1 MPGPNPFDQNPDDYN
16 TSVPW
21 YMGGGG
27 SGGPVGGGT
36 FPAAPALSRELP
48 PWTPAMQASPMNQM
62 LESPMPTPAM
72 AQPTQQGP
80 GFNAMMDPS
89 RGGFYSTIGAM
100 LGYPTRAENQ
110 KQQMGAART
119 AGLQKLGE
127 LSQQLGPQKGILAFI
142 NTPEGANFVANSTD
156 PAGEMKAYLGITG
169 TDPAMA
175 GRGAAFA
182 GDPAQAGAE
191 GDPMAGLE
199 PGKSASEYLAI
210 AEERAA
216 SGDDEGAKLALQMS
230 EEARLAGTAA
240 QEAVTTD
247 DIKEYRAYVQQEEEA
262 GRIPESL
269 KDWIRTNIKTGVVT
283 SAGEQIAP
291 ALVDAALKYEA
302 SAANADTQLAEAE
315 QMRTLALSTDTGW
328 LQSMTLSMRAALQSI
343 GINITPETDLADQQ
357 VLQALSNQMAL
368 RLRNPESGFGLTG
381 NTSNFDLLFL
391 KGSVAGLDKLPE
403 TNQIVLLV
411 LGGRMRRQALLDRA
425 KAEWISDTGKLPV
438 GKEWNELQKE
448 LIDTTP
454 LLLPEEKEFINQI
467 REDNGMA
474 RIIGQNPE
482 TGLPIMGPEPV
493 PQMGAPG
500 APDANRWGEAPKT
513 FLPDAGD
520 LRQRAWEIYN
530 EDKAKAAPEAAPKAN
545 RLKKGQK

>member
-1 MPGPNPFDQNPDDYN
+1 MPNPFDPND
-16 TSVPW
+16 PW

-27 SGGPVGGGT
+27 SGGPLGGGA
-36 FPAAPALSRELP
+36 FPAAPAANPVMP
-48 PWTPAMQASPMNQM
+48 PWTAQMQASPMNQI
-62 LESPMPTPAM
+62 LEGPMATPAM
-72 AQPTQQGP
+72 AQPAQQGP

-89 RGGFYSTIGAM
+89 RGGLYSTLGAM

-110 KQQMGAART
+110 KAQMGQART

-127 LSQQLGPQKGILAFI
+127 LSQQLGPQKGILEFI
-142 NTPEGANFVANSTD
+142 KTPEGAAFVANSTD
-156 PAGEMKAYLGITG
+156 PAGEMKAYLGITS
-169 TDPAMA
+169 TDPSMA

-182 GDPAQAGAE
+182 GDPAQGGAAGA
-191 GDPMAGLE
+191 DPMAGLE
-199 PGKSASEYLAI
+199 PGKSASDYLAI

-216 SGDDEGAKLALQMS
+216 AGDDEGAKLALQMS

-240 QEAVTTD
+240 QEAITTD
-247 DIKEYRAYVQQEEEA
+247 DIKEYRAYVQQEEEN

-269 KDWIRTNIKTGVVT
+269 KDWIRTNIKSGVQT
-283 SAGEQIAP
+283 SAGLPIAP

-302 SAANADTQLAEAE
+302 SAANADTQMAEAE
-315 QMRTLALSTDTGW
+315 QMRSLALSTDTGW

-343 GINITPETDLADQQ
+343 GVNITPETDLADQQ

-448 LIDTTP
+448 LIEETP

-493 PQMGAPG
+493 PQVGAPG

-513 FLPDAGD
+513 FLPDAGN

-530 EDKAKAAPEAAPKAN
+530 EDKAKATPDAAKPDAAPKAN
-545 RLKKGQK
+545 RLKKEQK